1 MFSAVAS
8 AAPAWSGA
16 NSAPSSTRRRFFYRA
31 FSFLRVSRVF
41 YRGVIGFGKDFR
53 GSCFSILSK
62 GSRVLEG
69 FLKVLLLCLIRKG
82 SPKDPL
88 VTIILCGVLQVS
100 WACLGIQGC
109 CGLGEVVVA
118 QVWVAMRLVVE
129 LLKACW
135 VPSIKP
141 M

>member
-1 MFSAVAS
+1 MARTARR
-8 AAPAWSGA
+8 ARRGGA
-16 NSAPSSTRRRFFYRA
+16 FLQGFQLYSSFEG
-31 FSFLRVSRVF
+31 FLS
-41 YRGVIGFGKDFR
+41 GVIGFGKDFR

-88 VTIILCGVLQVS
+88 VTIILYGVLQVS
-100 WACLGIQGC
+100 WVCLGIQGC
-109 CGLGEVVVA
+109 CGLGEVLVV
-118 QVWVAMRLVVE
+118 QVGVAMRLVVE

-135 VPSIKP
+135 VLSIKP